1 MARVAGM
8 LAACLG
14 SGQASAGVV
23 ASDTGTRTDGSF
35 LLPVAVVVVVNAAAA
50 AAAVAVQNKFDSCF
64 EVLVGFTQRGG
75 RVSSPLKCN

>member
-14 SGQASAGVV
+14 SGQASAGAV
-23 ASDTGTRTDGSF
+23 ASNTGTRTDGSF
-35 LLPVAVVVVVNAAAA
+35 LLPVAVVVVVVVN
-50 AAAVAVQNKFDSCF
+50 AAVAVQNKFDSCF

>member
-14 SGQASAGVV
+14 SGQASAGAV
-23 ASDTGTRTDGSF
+23 ASNTGTRTDGSF
-35 LLPVAVVVVVNAAAA
+35 LLPVAVVVVVNAA

>member
-14 SGQASAGVV
+14 SGQASAGAV

-35 LLPVAVVVVVNAAAA
+35 LLPVAVVVVVNAAA

>member
-50 AAAVAVQNKFDSCF
+50 AAVAVQNKFDSCF

>member
-14 SGQASAGVV
+14 SGQASAGAV
-23 ASDTGTRTDGSF
+23 ASNTGTRTDGSF
-35 LLPVAVVVVVNAAAA
+35 LLPVAVVVVVNAAA

>member
-14 SGQASAGVV
+14 SGQASAGAV
-23 ASDTGTRTDGSF
+23 ASNTGTRTDGSF
-35 LLPVAVVVVVNAAAA
+35 LLPVAVVVVVVN
-50 AAAVAVQNKFDSCF
+50 AAVAVQNKFDSCF

>member
-1 MARVAGM
+1 M

-14 SGQASAGVV
+14 SGQASAGAV

-35 LLPVAVVVVVNAAAA
+35 LLPVAVVVVVVN
-50 AAAVAVQNKFDSCF
+50 AAVAVQNKFDSCF